1 MPSLATA
8 AVPKGDDASR
18 KPPKPRLLGSR
29 RLSELFG
36 FLFCVAGLLLLLSL
50 GSYLPFDPSLDTSSH
65 FANDIHNWIGP
76 AGSYTADVLF
86 QALGWAAYLIPLVL
100 FSVGIEKL
108 RARPIASPVAKGL
121 GALTLMTSAAAIL
134 EMFPLTPMVGEAIRG
149 GGLVGYLVAVG
160 LGSAV
165 RATVAWIV
173 SATQFLT

>member
-18 KPPKPRLLGSR
+18 KPPKPRLLDSR

-100 FSVGIEKL
+100 FS
-108 RARPIASPVAKGL
+108 
-121 GALTLMTSAAAIL
+121 AL
-134 EMFPLTPMVGEAIRG
+134 
-149 GGLVGYLVAVG
+149 
-160 LGSAV
+160 
-165 RATVAWIV
+165 
-173 SATQFLT
+173 